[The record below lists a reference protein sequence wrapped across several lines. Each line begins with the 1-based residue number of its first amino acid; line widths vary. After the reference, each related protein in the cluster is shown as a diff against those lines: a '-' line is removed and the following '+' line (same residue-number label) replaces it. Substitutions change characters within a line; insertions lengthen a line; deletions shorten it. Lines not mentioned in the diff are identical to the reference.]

1 MKCYLSR
8 NYKGVS
14 SSGYKAKTDMED
26 LMAGWGF
33 RNIGLKRT
41 FYPHVI
47 VSFVLTL
54 FGVLKALVCLRKGDI
69 LFLQYPLKKYFSFI
83 CNVAHFKGCKI
94 VILIHDL
101 GSFRRKKLSVSQEI
115 KRLEHADYIIAT
127 NPAMQQWIKDRH
139 CQMPVGYLGVWDYLS
154 VARPDAHKELPS
166 PPYQIV
172 YAGALSRRK
181 NAFLYSWG
189 EKIEGYSVNLY
200 GSGFFLEEAKGRE
213 HFRIKGFVQS
223 DTLIESV
230 EGDFGLVWD
239 GDSVETCCGD
249 FGEYL
254 QFNTPHKTSL
264 YIRCGLP
271 VIIWERAALAPFV
284 QSNRLG
290 LCIGKLEDLNRLLLS
305 ITVEEYR
312 EMRNNVLRMSDRISK
327 GFYFKQAAE
336 KAIAFLQTTNQ

>member
-139 CQMPVGYLGVWDYLS
+139 CQIPVGHLGVWDYLS

-166 PPYQIV
+166 PPLPDCICRSTQPTKKCLPLLM
-172 YAGALSRRK
+172 GRKDRRILRK
-181 NAFLYSWG
+181 
-189 EKIEGYSVNLY
+189 
-200 GSGFFLEEAKGRE
+200 
-213 HFRIKGFVQS
+213 
-223 DTLIESV
+223 
-230 EGDFGLVWD
+230 LVWQRILPGRGKRQGAFSHKRVRTVRHANRIRRRGFRPCMGRRFRRNLLWRLRRVPPVQHSAQD
-239 GDSVETCCGD
+239 LTIHSLRTARH
-249 FGEYL
+249 YL
-254 QFNTPHKTSL
+254 GASCLGTFRAKQPLGIMYRQTGRPEPITPFNYCRRIPRDEK
-264 YIRCGLP
+264 
-271 VIIWERAALAPFV
+271 
-284 QSNRLG
+284 Q
-290 LCIGKLEDLNRLLLS
+290 CIEN
-305 ITVEEYR
+305 E
-312 EMRNNVLRMSDRISK
+312 
-327 GFYFKQAAE
+327 
-336 KAIAFLQTTNQ
+336 